1 MDEKLGFSHY
11 INTLNSF
18 RNPDILTGDATKVLK
33 GNKYRAKMVNEEKE
47 REEAEEKERERE
59 EAEEKARLL
68 AEKKVEDS
76 KSDSEVCEK
85 VYMLFQL

>member
-33 GNKYRAKMVNEEKE
+33 GNKYKAKMVNEEKE
-47 REEAEEKERERE
+47 REEAEEKERE

-68 AEKKVEDS
+68 AEKKVEGS